1 MKRVFLMLVM
11 LFTVSVY
18 SFAENNNTIENN
30 TIEVERLAKYDL
42 KIDNRRLAVYL
53 DLTADQMDAV
63 TAVTNEFSNDL
74 KFVAVECNENNRKQV
89 TNNVIN
95 KNIKHMRYILN
106 NEQMRKYLMVLNVT
120 MVNRGLK

>member
-1 MKRVFLMLVM
+1 MKRVFFMLVM
-11 LFTVSVY
+11 LFTIGSY
-18 SFAENNNTIENN
+18 TFAENNNT
-30 TIEVERLAKYDL
+30 TEVANVAKYDL

-63 TAVTNEFSNDL
+63 AAVTNEFSNEL
-74 KFVAVECNENNRKQV
+74 KFAAVECNENNRKQV
-89 TNNVIN
+89 TDNVIN

>member
-18 SFAENNNTIENN
+18 SFAENNNT
-30 TIEVERLAKYDL
+30 TEVANVAKYDL

-63 TAVTNEFSNDL
+63 TAVSTEFINDM
-74 KFVAVECNENNRKQV
+74 KFAAVECNENNRKQV
-89 TNNVIN
+89 TDNIIN

-106 NEQMRKYLMVLNVT
+106 HEQMKKYLMVLNATVK
-120 MVNRGLK
+120 NRGL

>member
-11 LFTVSVY
+11 LFTISVY
-18 SFAENNNTIENN
+18 SFAENNNT
-30 TIEVERLAKYDL
+30 TEVERLAKYDL

-53 DLTADQMDAV
+53 DLAADQMDAV

>member
-1 MKRVFLMLVM
+1 MKKVFLMLVM

-18 SFAENNNTIENN
+18 SFAENNNT
-30 TIEVERLAKYDL
+30 TEVERLAKYDL

-63 TAVTNEFSNDL
+63 TAVSTEFINDM
-74 KFVAVECNENNRKQV
+74 KFAAVECNENNRKQV
-89 TNNVIN
+89 TDNVIN